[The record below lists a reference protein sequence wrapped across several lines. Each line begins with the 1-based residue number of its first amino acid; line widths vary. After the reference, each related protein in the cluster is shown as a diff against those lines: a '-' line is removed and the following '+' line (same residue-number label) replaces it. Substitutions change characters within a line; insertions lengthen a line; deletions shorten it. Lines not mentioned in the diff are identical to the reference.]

1 MTDSEMNQE
10 NSEQSAPAKKSRKPR
25 SDAGKPRGSRKS
37 TKTAGPVK
45 VTELEREEARL
56 IDGLIRRITES
67 RYGVPK
73 VYAPDSEAI
82 ESLARS
88 IAIASKVPPFNYLQ
102 TIAARIL
109 PVGSGRVKAAGILG
123 SLYSYGRGLESA
135 NNGIANRIY
144 AMEPMI
150 PDVPG
155 YSKARA
161 WADAMPGEGPS
172 PAFPNFTYRGAD
184 GETVVGGPMG
194 PIGEERVI
202 SYAEATGGVGMEA
215 DAMAHENGKRRV
227 G

>member
-1 MTDSEMNQE
+1 MTDPETNQE
-10 NSEQSAPAKKSRKPR
+10 NLGQDVPVKKPRKPR

-37 TKTAGPVK
+37 TKAGGPVK

-56 IDGLIRRITES
+56 LNGLIIRVIES

-73 VYAPDSEAI
+73 VRPPDQDAI
-82 ESLARS
+82 ESLARG
-88 IAIASKVPPFNYLQ
+88 IAIASRVPPFSYLQ
-102 TIAARIL
+102 TVAARLVPI
-109 PVGSGRVKAAGILG
+109 GSGRIKAAGILG

-161 WADAMPGEGPS
+161 WADAMPGQAPS

-184 GETVVGGPMG
+184 GEMVVGGPMG
-194 PIGEERVI
+194 PIGEERII